1 MTMMATMSKRT
12 FATFLLFVMLIAF
25 DSNGQMS
32 SVSAYAKSTTN
43 ATSLPYV
50 RSTRSANPF
59 YGLVSIWNTLTNI
72 QRLFINVSTTI
83 GFSSKQ
89 ILCPTKTENY
99 FLFLLLFGCIHIV
112 CFARL
117 PNCTIFCIQI
127 IIFFFLVLLFRF
139 VSGCSKRPR
148 HKVLCEKQWTFL
160 AMASAIRQQKNQR
173 WEIRYHFYYFAYFFL
188 TLILLLMFNW
198 MENNVNGKGAHTH
211 APSKCI
217 ERRKCVHIF
226 IVDIN
231 SFKVVNFHVVF
242 GRSHRTCVCL
252 PAVLL
257 LKRMTNERRMARA
270 LIRCNVFIAIFSL
283 AFLFDAQ
290 FIFIFM
296 IFFFRLRFS
305 RITDHHWGN
314 TWRWWWFNQFNNYH
328 NHWTI
333 SDIASWIRIHSW
345 SQLQRFTETVS
356 HRAEWSIKCNEKRI
370 ILFFFLLVFRSH
382 FLVSVCL

>member
-1 MTMMATMSKRT
+1 MSKRT

-127 IIFFFLVLLFRF
+127 IIFFSRSSFSLRFRLQQKTETQSALRKAVDIFSDGFSDTATKKPTVRNSLSFLLFR
-139 VSGCSKRPR
+139 
-148 HKVLCEKQWTFL
+148 
-160 AMASAIRQQKNQR
+160 
-173 WEIRYHFYYFAYFFL
+173 
-188 TLILLLMFNW
+188 
-198 MENNVNGKGAHTH
+198 
-211 APSKCI
+211 
-217 ERRKCVHIF
+217 
-226 IVDIN
+226 
-231 SFKVVNFHVVF
+231 
-242 GRSHRTCVCL
+242 
-252 PAVLL
+252 
-257 LKRMTNERRMARA
+257 
-270 LIRCNVFIAIFSL
+270 
-283 AFLFDAQ
+283 
-290 FIFIFM
+290 
-296 IFFFRLRFS
+296 
-305 RITDHHWGN
+305 
-314 TWRWWWFNQFNNYH
+314 
-328 NHWTI
+328 
-333 SDIASWIRIHSW
+333 
-345 SQLQRFTETVS
+345 
-356 HRAEWSIKCNEKRI
+356 
-370 ILFFFLLVFRSH
+370 ILFSDANFVADVQLNGE
-382 FLVSVCL
+382 